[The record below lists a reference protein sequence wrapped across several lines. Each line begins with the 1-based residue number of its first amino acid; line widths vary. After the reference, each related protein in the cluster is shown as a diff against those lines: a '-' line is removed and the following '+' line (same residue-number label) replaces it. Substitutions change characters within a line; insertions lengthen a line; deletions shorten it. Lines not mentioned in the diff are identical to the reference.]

1 MKKYY
6 IIDDVWILIKSFLFH
21 NIKKQGKHL
30 KKEIKHVCLY
40 NKVVK
45 SVPTIIKPV
54 SGPYVVYS
62 LPKNNI
68 QLAKLLYYNVQL
80 RLSRRRPLF
89 NSIVEYVLFDSFI
102 PKRLALF
109 PKYEGKSNVLKY
121 YHENMQNVKSK
132 LT

>member
-45 SVPTIIKPV
+45 SVPTIVKPV
-54 SGPYVVYS
+54 TGPYVVYS

-68 QLAKLLYYNVQL
+68 QLAIK
-80 RLSRRRPLF
+80 
-89 NSIVEYVLFDSFI
+89 E
-102 PKRLALF
+102 
-109 PKYEGKSNVLKY
+109 
-121 YHENMQNVKSK
+121 
-132 LT
+132 